1 MPPTTIAD
9 KFDELKTI
17 VSNFI
22 LEQRHVNENV
32 VHLSECMDGNGKEG
46 VRTTLVKINGRL
58 EQLDRNDSRRQ
69 KLVDTLVGGVALTL
83 LLEIIRL
90 VFKV

>member
-1 MPPTTIAD
+1 MPAATLAQ
-9 KFDELKTI
+9 KFDDHFRV

-32 VHLSECMDGNGKEG
+32 AHLSECMDGNGKDG
-46 VRTTLVKINGRL
+46 VKTTLVKIDGRL
-58 EQLDRNDSRRQ
+58 AQLERNDTRRQ

-83 LLEIIRL
+83 LLQIIRL
-90 VFKV
+90 VFGV